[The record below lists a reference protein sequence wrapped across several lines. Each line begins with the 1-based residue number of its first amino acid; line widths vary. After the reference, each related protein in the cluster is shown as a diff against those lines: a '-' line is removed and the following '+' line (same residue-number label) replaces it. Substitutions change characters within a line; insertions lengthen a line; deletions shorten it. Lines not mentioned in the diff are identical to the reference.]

1 MPRKVR
7 KLLAEVL
14 PLVAIELG
22 SHSVRAMAAK
32 KLGPNR
38 LQVLGYEQSQKHPC
52 VEKGV
57 VVQTT
62 NAGYMIASVLKL
74 LANRIQQPE
83 LPAAFVVLGGA
94 SMQVVPVHSKRDLA
108 RRHAISEDLLADMEE
123 ECKMKIERRN
133 QGVAVLDLVPS
144 YFVLDGTT
152 QEDIPTEEQRAREIE
167 AHYIAFV
174 GKQDLEEKVVASFDR
189 AAKSI
194 EKTFTRPEALFSAF
208 SFEDQ
213 EVLNEGCAILDMGAQ
228 TTTLSIYKGNKY
240 LKNKVVPKGGY
251 HITRLLEQQGISF
264 PVAEQLK
271 IQYGMASPDLVQKN
285 ISMKMPGSAEIGGVW
300 QTDAKEVATLIR
312 QELDEM
318 IDPLME
324 TLNECDSTISRLY
337 LTGGASMLHG
347 IEDYI
352 SSKTNI
358 EVMYGS
364 HAGLLEIQNDEQ
376 EEFCKPQYASLVG
389 TLILGSD
396 YRDANPGKLLPTP
409 KIQRSD
415 NLGNRLFELFTEQ

>member
-22 SHSVRAMAAK
+22 SDSIRAMAAK
-32 KLGPNR
+32 KVAPNR

-62 NAGYMIASVLKL
+62 NAGYMIANVLKL

-83 LPAAFVVLGGA
+83 LPAAFVVLGGN

-108 RRHAISEDLLADMEE
+108 RRHAISDELLADMEQ
-123 ECKMKIERRN
+123 ECKVKIERRN

-144 YFVLDGTT
+144 YFVLDGMT
-152 QEDIPTEEQRAREIE
+152 QDDMPTEDQRARNIE

-194 EKTFTRPEALFSAF
+194 EKMFTRPEALFSAF
-208 SFEDQ
+208 SFEDP

-228 TTTLSIYKGNKY
+228 TTTLSIYKGNRY

-264 PVAEQLK
+264 NVAEQLK
-271 IQYGMASPDLVQKN
+271 VQFGVASPELVEKN
-285 ISMKMPGSAEIGGVW
+285 ISMKMPGSAEIGGAW
-300 QTDAKEVATLIR
+300 LTDAKEVATLIR
-312 QELDEM
+312 QGLDEM
-318 IDPLME
+318 VDPLME
-324 TLNECDSTISRLY
+324 TLKEYASSVSRLY
-337 LTGGASMLHG
+337 LTGGASMLQG
-347 IEDYI
+347 MEGYI
-352 SSKTNI
+352 SSKTSV
-358 EVMYGS
+358 EVLYGS
-364 HAGLLEIQNDEQ
+364 HAGLLEIHNDEQ
-376 EEFCKPQYASLVG
+376 EEYCKPQYASLVG

-415 NLGNRLFELFTEQ
+415 NLSNRIFELFTEQ